1 MLKITDDMLDW
12 LSLEWFS
19 LSTLRSF
26 DWVFPLV
33 LYALPVVPLLFL
45 LKWLFTLNTRN
56 KLNVAMFDGK
66 LQWQWTSLLRFIP
79 DLLFILFVMLVL
91 VALARPQRINEQV
104 EQTAEGI
111 DIILALDVSGSME
124 LQDIKPNR
132 LDAAKEVALDFIN
145 GRVQDRIGLV
155 VFAGDAY
162 SLAPLTT
169 DYQLLR
175 ESINSIGFKMIENDG
190 TAIGSALAVATNRM
204 RDSEA
209 KSKVVILI
217 SDGEN
222 TAGSLDPQ
230 MAAQLATGFNIK
242 LYSIGIG
249 KDGQVPYAVDD
260 QGKTLFVDTKL
271 DESSLRDVAEISNGQ
286 FFRADSKDALQ
297 QVFKSIN
304 RLEKTEVSEKR
315 FRDTKDYYQVYL
327 KWALL
332 LLLCWML
339 LKNTFVTNVLED

>member
-1 MLKITDDMLDW
+1 MLDW

-19 LSTLRSF
+19 LNTLRSF

-79 DLLFILFVMLVL
+79 DALFILFVMLVL

-124 LQDIKPNR
+124 LQDIQPNR
-132 LDAAKEVALDFIN
+132 LDAAKEVALEFIN

-222 TAGSLDPQ
+222 TAGSLDPH
-230 MAAQLATGFNIK
+230 MAAQLANNFNIK

-260 QGKTLFVDTKL
+260 QGKTLFVDTQL
-271 DESSLRDVAEISNGQ
+271 DESSLRDVAVIGNGQ

-297 QVFKSIN
+297 AVFKSIN
-304 RLEKTEVSEKR
+304 QLEKTEVSEKR

-332 LLLCWML
+332 LLVCWML

>member
-1 MLKITDDMLDW
+1 MLRITDDMLDW

-19 LSTLRSF
+19 LNTLRSF

-45 LKWLFTLNTRN
+45 LKWLLTLNTRN

-79 DLLFILFVMLVL
+79 DALFILFMMLVL

-132 LDAAKEVALDFIN
+132 LDAAKEVALEFIN

-169 DYQLLR
+169 DYQMLR

-222 TAGSLDPQ
+222 TAGNLDPQ
-230 MAAQLATGFNIK
+230 MAAQLAKGFDIK

-271 DESSLRDVAEISNGQ
+271 DESSLRDVAGIGNGQ

-297 QVFKSIN
+297 QVFRSIN
-304 RLEKTEVSEKR
+304 QLEKTEVSEKR
-315 FRDTKDYYQVYL
+315 FRDTRDYYQVYL